1 MKRKLQSFL
10 LILSMI
16 FAMLPVSAWA
26 EESGGSY
33 AETPSVLSFDIA
45 EGNITFEKFADHYKI
60 TYGSSSEI
68 VFTQNTSETRFVITQ
83 GDSGTV
89 ANRIHVKN
97 WSSVSPLNL
106 TLCGI
111 NIEVSEDINVID
123 IDNSYVNLEL
133 SEDNQLNNIR
143 ADFNVKS
150 ALIDISESSKITISG
165 TGSLYAE
172 IIKGE
177 AAAIGVA
184 GIIEINSGK
193 VEASSTY
200 GAGIGS
206 GYQSDKPAN
215 IIING
220 GTVTGVGASG
230 AGIGSG
236 KCSSGAVN
244 IEING
249 GTVTGTGN
257 LGTGIGSGYQAVGD
271 IDITINDGTVTGTG
285 TDGAGIGSGY
295 QATGTTDIVITQGT
309 IEGIGKTGAGIGLG
323 REAEGATS
331 ITVAGGKVTGSVK
344 EEELGKP
351 SGAGIGSGYKAS
363 GATIIE
369 IKGGKVEGI
378 GSFGAGIG
386 SGDSAEGETNI
397 KIAGGVANGTSTD
410 GAGIGSGYSAEGE
423 INIEIAGG
431 VTGSKSLYGAG
442 IGSGYGASGAT
453 GIKISGGTVDGTS
466 RGGAGIGSGFK
477 SNLSS
482 EITVTGGIVTGANT
496 GKGAGIGS
504 GSESSGTTN
513 IIIGGGTVTGTNT
526 GTGTEIGRGL
536 YTGEEEP
543 VANITIAGG
552 SVKASINNT
561 PKNKDDTAVY
571 RTVVNLAS
579 IYGASSEVTNPVLSG
594 YGFKDVKTDAEGKIY
609 IYLPVASNTVA
620 NFNGWQYKGGVQ
632 ANDEN
637 ELLIMPVTPG
647 ITSQPKLSGTY
658 GTKITSMFLTPG
670 VASFNGNAVAGSWTL
685 SDENTEDVPSVG
697 TTKAYE
703 VTFTPENTGKYSTVK
718 TNIKPKVTPK
728 SITPDMTVNDGSCV
742 YNGAEIKPSVTVKD
756 GDTILTYD
764 TDYELTYADNINA
777 GENTASVTVKAK
789 TGGNYTFTGN
799 TVKAF
804 TIKKADGPSAPT
816 SVSVSYDVDT
826 TNADKFAYTV
836 NAIEGAEYRMDAESY
851 QDSNVFTNIEP
862 ESRHI
867 FYARYKETANYKASD
882 ECSTGSVTC
891 DKLSQTISFPG
902 SVENKNYGDGDFTI
916 TVTGAEGN
924 STVTYSIDDPTIADI
939 DSDTGK
945 VHILKAGTAIITATA
960 SETATHKETIT
971 SYTLIVSFATDRYII
986 VADTSKKDSSGS
998 ETEDNTDKQV
1008 VFVKQTDTIA
1018 LGGEAG
1024 FEIKV
1029 TGYDPKSITWHT
1041 AKRKCATVA
1050 LNKGKLAVLIK
1061 GKSIGNDTIFIKS
1074 KGVKIAEIPV
1084 TIKEFSIE
1092 FKQAVKKMQ
1101 VGEKAVFELDV
1112 KGYDINKI
1120 RWYTKQKGRVN
1131 VGRNKGKLT
1140 ATVKGKT
1147 TGTDILY
1154 IKVGKEIVS
1163 KTKVKVEKK

>member
-257 LGTGIGSGYQAVGD
+257 LGTGIGSGYQAAGD

-331 ITVAGGKVTGSVK
+331 ITVAGGKVTGSIKK
-344 EEELGKP
+344 EELESPG
-351 SGAGIGSGYKAS
+351 GAGIGSGYGVS
-363 GATIIE
+363 GATTIE
-369 IKGGKVEGI
+369 IKGGTVEGI
-378 GSFGAGIG
+378 GYYGAGIG

-397 KIAGGVANGTSTD
+397 KIAGGV
-410 GAGIGSGYSAEGE
+410 
-423 INIEIAGG
+423 
-431 VTGSKSLYGAG
+431 TGSKSQYGAG
-442 IGSGYGASGAT
+442 IGSGYEASGAT
-453 GIKISGGTVDGTS
+453 GIKISGGTVDGLS
-466 RGGAGIGSGFK
+466 KGGAGIGSGGY
-477 SNLSS
+477 SNLNS
-482 EITVTGGIVTGANT
+482 EITVTGGIVTGINAA
-496 GKGAGIGS
+496 KGAGIGF
-504 GSESSGTTN
+504 GIKSSGTTN
-513 IIIGGGTVTGTNT
+513 IIIEGGTVTGINPGT
-526 GTGTEIGRGL
+526 GTGIGYGL
-536 YTGEEEP
+536 YTDEEEA

-594 YGFKDVKTDAEGKIY
+594 YGFKDVKTDEEGKIY

-620 NFNGWQYKGGVQ
+620 NFNGWQYKGDVQ

-637 ELLIMPVTPG
+637 ELLIMPVTPV

-862 ESRHI
+862 ESSHI
-867 FYARYKETANYKASD
+867 FYARYKETANYKASN
-882 ECSTGSVTC
+882 ECSTGSITC

-960 SETATHKETIT
+960 SETATHKETT
-971 SYTLIVSFATDRYII
+971 ASYTLIVSFATDRYII

-998 ETEDNTDKQV
+998 ETEDNTEKQV

-1092 FKQAVKKMQ
+1092 FKQAVKKMR

-1147 TGTDILY
+1147 TGTDTLY